1 MIRRSGSYCLDRATV
16 HPLRANRL
24 CWLDTQQSIYALFPL
39 RDAQSLSCR
48 GIDLAG
54 YRQVIT

>member
-1 MIRRSGSYCLDRATV
+1 MIRRSGSNCLDRAIV

-24 CWLDTQQSIYALFPL
+24 CWLDTQQSLYAHFPL
-39 RDAQSLSCR
+39 RDPQSLSCR

>member
-1 MIRRSGSYCLDRATV
+1 MFGGVVLIASTELVSNLYA
-16 HPLRANRL
+16 AISL
-24 CWLDTQQSIYALFPL
+24 CWVDTQQSLDALFPL

-54 YRQVIT
+54 YRQVIA